1 VRHVR
6 HISLHTD
13 EEIELLALDSTVGW
27 LHLFGDPTRVRLLTL
42 VAHEELT
49 VAELTTITEL
59 AQPRVS
65 THLGKLREAGLLRD
79 RKVGAST
86 FYSVNEESMP
96 PAARALWKLLRA
108 EVQDTVL
115 DSDRKRMQQ
124 LVRARDKA
132 ASWPDA
138 VAGQMERHYSPG
150 RTWEATARGLIGLLR
165 LGDVLDAGSG
175 DGAIAQLLAPRARS
189 VTCLDRSER
198 VMAAARARLGR
209 EGNVRFTVGELHEL
223 AFADRMFDHV
233 LLFNVLTYAHTP
245 ARVIG
250 EAARVLRP
258 KGDLVVVT
266 LEGHQHRDVTSA
278 YQHVN
283 DGFTVAALKKM
294 LQKAGLAVESCAVS
308 SREKREP
315 HFQVIT
321 AVAHKP

>member
-1 VRHVR
+1 
-6 HISLHTD
+6 
-13 EEIELLALDSTVGW
+13 LLALDSTVGW
-27 LHLFGDPTRVRLLTL
+27 LHLFGDPTRVRLLAL
-42 VAHEELT
+42 VAQEELT

-86 FYSVNEESMP
+86 FYSVSEETMP

-108 EVQDTVL
+108 EVQDAVL

-124 LVRARDKA
+124 LVRAREKA

-138 VAGQMERHYSPG
+138 VAGQMERYYSPG

-175 DGAIAQLLAPRARS
+175 DGAIAQLLSPRARS

-198 VMAAARARLGR
+198 VIAAARARLGQDKSVR
-209 EGNVRFTVGELHEL
+209 NVRFTRGDLHEL
-223 AFADRMFDHV
+223 AFAEASFNHV

-245 ARVIG
+245 AKVLS

-258 KGDLVVVT
+258 QGDLVVVT
-266 LEGHQHRDVTSA
+266 LEAHQHEEVTTA

-283 DGFTVAALKKM
+283 NGFSVAALKKM
-294 LQKAGLAVESCAVS
+294 LNKCALTVESCQVS

>member
-1 VRHVR
+1 M
-6 HISLHTD
+6 
-13 EEIELLALDSTVGW
+13 LALDSTIGW
-27 LHLFGDPTRVRLLTL
+27 LHLFGDPTRVRLLNL
-42 VAHEELT
+42 VAQEELT

-59 AQPRVS
+59 QQPRVS
-65 THLGKLREAGLLRD
+65 THLGKLREAALVRD

-86 FYSVNEESMP
+86 FYSVSEETMP
-96 PAARALWKLLRA
+96 PAARELWKLLRA
-108 EVQDTVL
+108 RIQDDVI
-115 DSDRKRMQQ
+115 DSDKKRMQQ

-132 ASWPDA
+132 QSWPDA
-138 VAGQMERHYSPG
+138 VAGQMERYYSPG

-175 DGAIAQLLAPRARS
+175 DGAIAQLLASRARS

-209 EGNVRFTVGELHEL
+209 ERNVRFFVGDLHDL
-223 AFADRMFDHV
+223 AFAHEKFDQV

-245 ARVIG
+245 ARVIA
-250 EAARVLRP
+250 EAARVLR
-258 KGDLVVVT
+258 KRGDLVVVT
-266 LEGHQHRDVTSA
+266 LEAHQHEEITSA

-283 DGFTVAALKKM
+283 NGFTVPALKKM
-294 LQKAGLAVESCAVS
+294 LQKAELTVESCAVS

>member
-1 VRHVR
+1 
-6 HISLHTD
+6 
-13 EEIELLALDSTVGW
+13 
-27 LHLFGDPTRVRLLTL
+27 
-42 VAHEELT
+42 
-49 VAELTTITEL
+49 
-59 AQPRVS
+59 
-65 THLGKLREAGLLRD
+65 
-79 RKVGAST
+79 
-86 FYSVNEESMP
+86 MP

-108 EVQDTVL
+108 EVQDAVL

-124 LVRARDKA
+124 LVRAREKA

-138 VAGQMERHYSPG
+138 VAGQMERYYSPG

-175 DGAIAQLLAPRARS
+175 DGAIAQLLSPRART

-209 EGNVRFTVGELHEL
+209 ERNVRFTVGDVHDLG
-223 AFADRMFDHV
+223 FADESFNHV

-245 ARVIG
+245 ARVLA
-250 EAARVLRP
+250 EAARVLRR

-266 LEGHQHRDVTSA
+266 LEAHQHEEITAA

-283 DGFTVAALKKM
+283 SGFSVAALKKM
-294 LQKAGLAVESCAVS
+294 LNKCALTVESCQVS

>member
-1 VRHVR
+1 V
-6 HISLHTD
+6 
-13 EEIELLALDSTVGW
+13 LALDSTVGW
-27 LHLFGDPTRVRLLTL
+27 LHLFGDPTRVRLLAL
-42 VAHEELT
+42 VAQEELT

-86 FYSVNEESMP
+86 FYAVNEETMP
-96 PAARALWKLLRA
+96 PPARALWKLLRA
-108 EVQDTVL
+108 EVQDAVL

-124 LVRARDKA
+124 LVRAREKA
-132 ASWPDA
+132 SSWPDA
-138 VAGQMERHYSPG
+138 VAGQMERYYSPG
-150 RTWEATARGLIGLLR
+150 RTWEATARGLLGLLR

-175 DGAIAQLLAPRARS
+175 DGAIAQLLSPRARS

-198 VMAAARARLGR
+198 VMAAARARLLR
-209 EGNVRFTVGELHEL
+209 ERNVRFTVGDLHEL
-223 AFADRMFDHV
+223 AFADASFNHV

-245 ARVIG
+245 ARVLS

-258 KGDLVVVT
+258 EGDLIVVT
-266 LEGHQHRDVTSA
+266 LEAHQHEDVTAA

-283 DGFTVAALKKM
+283 NGFSVAALKKM
-294 LQKAGLAVESCAVS
+294 LNKCALTVESCQVS

>member
-1 VRHVR
+1 M
-6 HISLHTD
+6 SS
-13 EEIELLALDSTVGW
+13 LLALDSTIGW

-42 VAHEELT
+42 VAQEELT

-59 AQPRVS
+59 QQPRVS

-86 FYSVNEESMP
+86 YYSVNEETMP
-96 PAARALWKLLRA
+96 PAARSLWTLLRSQI
-108 EVQDTVL
+108 QDDVL
-115 DSDRKRMQQ
+115 DSDKKRLQQ

-132 ASWPDA
+132 QSWPDA

-175 DGAIAQLLAPRARS
+175 DGAIAQLMAPRARS

-198 VMAAARARLGR
+198 VMSAARQRLGR
-209 EGNVRFTVGELHEL
+209 EGNVRFTVGDLHDL
-223 AFADRMFDHV
+223 AFADGQFDHV

-245 ARVIG
+245 ARVLS
-250 EAARVLRP
+250 EAARVLRSG
-258 KGDLVVVT
+258 GDLIVVT
-266 LEGHQHRDVTSA
+266 LEAHQHEEVTAA

-283 DGFTVAALKKM
+283 AGFSVPALRKM
-294 LQKAGLAVESCAVS
+294 LQKAGLAVASCAVS

-321 AVAHKP
+321 AVAHKS

>member
-1 VRHVR
+1 M
-6 HISLHTD
+6 T
-13 EEIELLALDSTVGW
+13 LLALDSTIGW
-27 LHLFGDPTRVRLLTL
+27 LQLFGEPTRVRLLNL
-42 VAHEELT
+42 VAQEELT
-49 VAELTTITEL
+49 VAELTAITEL

-86 FYSVNEESMP
+86 YYAASEETMP
-96 PAARALWKLLRA
+96 PAARALWKLLRSQI
-108 EVQDTVL
+108 QDDVI
-115 DSDRKRMQQ
+115 DSDKKRMQQ
-124 LVRARDKA
+124 LVRAREKA

-138 VAGQMERHYSPG
+138 VAGQMERYYSPG

-175 DGAIAQLLAPRARS
+175 DGAIAQLLAPRAKS

-198 VMAAARARLGR
+198 VMAAARQRLGR
-209 EGNVRFTVGELHEL
+209 ERNVRFTVGDLHDL
-223 AFADRMFDHV
+223 AFSEGQFDQV
-233 LLFNVLTYAHTP
+233 LLFNVLTYATQP
-245 ARVIG
+245 ARVIA

-258 KGDLVVVT
+258 GGDLLVVT
-266 LEGHQHRDVTSA
+266 LEQHQHEELTAA

-283 DGFTVAALKKM
+283 NGFTVPALKKM
-294 LQKAGLAVESCAVS
+294 LQKAGLGVESCVVS

-321 AVAHKP
+321 AVAHKS

>member
-1 VRHVR
+1 M
-6 HISLHTD
+6 
-13 EEIELLALDSTVGW
+13 LALDSTVGW
-27 LHLFGDPTRVRLLTL
+27 LHLFGDPTRVRLLNL
-42 VAHEELT
+42 VAQEELT

-59 AQPRVS
+59 QQPRVS
-65 THLGKLREAGLLRD
+65 THLGKLREAGLVRD

-86 FYSVNEESMP
+86 YYSVNEETMP
-96 PAARALWKLLRA
+96 AAARALWKLLRA
-108 EVQDTVL
+108 QIQDDVI

-132 ASWPDA
+132 QSWPDA
-138 VAGQMERHYSPG
+138 VAGQMERYYSPG
-150 RTWEATARGLIGLLR
+150 RTWEATARGLIGLLK

-175 DGAIAQLLAPRARS
+175 DGAIAQLLAPRSRS
-189 VTCLDRSER
+189 VTCFDRSER
-198 VMAAARARLGR
+198 VMAAARQRLGR
-209 EGNVRFTVGELHEL
+209 EGNVRFAVGDLHEL
-223 AFADRMFDHV
+223 GFADAQFDQV

-245 ARVIG
+245 QKVIA

-258 KGDLVVVT
+258 RGDLIVVT
-266 LEGHQHRDVTSA
+266 LEAHQQDDVVAA

-283 DGFTVAALKKM
+283 NGFTVPALKKM
-294 LQKAGLAVESCAVS
+294 LQKTGLGVESCAVS

>member
-1 VRHVR
+1 
-6 HISLHTD
+6 
-13 EEIELLALDSTVGW
+13 LLALDSTVGW
-27 LHLFGDPTRVRLLTL
+27 LHLFGDPTRVRLLNL
-42 VAHEELT
+42 VAQEELT

-59 AQPRVS
+59 QQPRVS
-65 THLGKLREAGLLRD
+65 THLGKLREAGLVRD

-86 FYSVNEESMP
+86 YYSVNEETMP
-96 PAARALWKLLRA
+96 PAARALWKLLRSQI
-108 EVQDTVL
+108 QDDVI

-132 ASWPDA
+132 QSWPDA

-175 DGAIAQLLAPRARS
+175 DGAIAQLLAARAKS

-198 VMAAARARLGR
+198 VMAAARQRLGR
-209 EGNVRFTVGELHEL
+209 ERNVRFAVGDLHEL
-223 AFADRMFDHV
+223 GFGDAQFDHV

-245 ARVIG
+245 ARVIA

-258 KGDLVVVT
+258 RGDLVVVT
-266 LEGHQHRDVTSA
+266 LEAHQQEDIVAA

-283 DGFTVAALKKM
+283 SGFTVPALRKL
-294 LQKAGLAVESCAVS
+294 LQKAGLTVESCAVS

-321 AVAHKP
+321 AVAHKS

>member
-1 VRHVR
+1 M
-6 HISLHTD
+6 
-13 EEIELLALDSTVGW
+13 LALDSTVGW
-27 LHLFGDPTRVRLLTL
+27 LHLFGDPTRVRLLNL
-42 VAHEELT
+42 VAQEELT

-59 AQPRVS
+59 QQPRVS
-65 THLGKLREAGLLRD
+65 THLGKLREAGLVRD

-86 FYSVNEESMP
+86 YYSVNEETMP
-96 PAARALWKLLRA
+96 PAARALWKLLRSQI
-108 EVQDTVL
+108 QDDVI

-132 ASWPDA
+132 QSWPDA

-175 DGAIAQLLAPRARS
+175 DGAIAQLLAARAKT

-198 VMAAARARLGR
+198 VMAAARQRLGR
-209 EGNVRFTVGELHEL
+209 ERNVRFAVGDLHEL
-223 AFADRMFDHV
+223 GFGDGQFDHV

-245 ARVIG
+245 ARVVA

-258 KGDLVVVT
+258 RGDLVVVT
-266 LEGHQHRDVTSA
+266 LEAHQQEDIVAA

-283 DGFTVAALKKM
+283 SGFSVPALKKM
-294 LQKAGLAVESCAVS
+294 LQKAGLTVESCAVS

-321 AVAHKP
+321 AVAHKS

>member
-1 VRHVR
+1 
-6 HISLHTD
+6 
-13 EEIELLALDSTVGW
+13 LLALDSTVGW
-27 LHLFGDPTRVRLLTL
+27 LHLFGDPTRVRLLNL
-42 VAHEELT
+42 VAQEELT

-59 AQPRVS
+59 QQPRVS
-65 THLGKLREAGLLRD
+65 THLGKLREAGLVRD

-86 FYSVNEESMP
+86 YYSVNEETMP
-96 PAARALWKLLRA
+96 PAARALWKLLRSQI
-108 EVQDTVL
+108 QDDVI

-132 ASWPDA
+132 QSWPDA

-175 DGAIAQLLAPRARS
+175 DGAIAQLLAARAKT

-198 VMAAARARLGR
+198 VMAAARQRLGR
-209 EGNVRFTVGELHEL
+209 ERNVRFAVGDLHEL
-223 AFADRMFDHV
+223 GFGDGQFDHV

-245 ARVIG
+245 ARVVA

-258 KGDLVVVT
+258 RGDLVVVT
-266 LEGHQHRDVTSA
+266 LEAHQQEDIVAA

-283 DGFTVAALKKM
+283 SGFTVPAVKKM
-294 LQKAGLAVESCAVS
+294 LQKAGLTVESCAVS

-321 AVAHKP
+321 AVAHKS

>member
-1 VRHVR
+1 M
-6 HISLHTD
+6 
-13 EEIELLALDSTVGW
+13 LALDSTVGW
-27 LHLFGDPTRVRLLTL
+27 LHLFGDPTRVRLLNL
-42 VAHEELT
+42 VAQEELT

-59 AQPRVS
+59 QQPRVS
-65 THLGKLREAGLLRD
+65 THLGKLREAGLVRD

-86 FYSVNEESMP
+86 YYSVNEETMP
-96 PAARALWKLLRA
+96 PAARALWKLLRSQI
-108 EVQDTVL
+108 QDDVI

-132 ASWPDA
+132 QSWPDA

-175 DGAIAQLLAPRARS
+175 DGAIAQLLAARAKS

-198 VMAAARARLGR
+198 VMAAARQRLGR
-209 EGNVRFTVGELHEL
+209 ERNVRFAVGDLHEL
-223 AFADRMFDHV
+223 GFGDAQFDHV

-245 ARVIG
+245 ARVIA
-250 EAARVLRP
+250 EAARVLRTR
-258 KGDLVVVT
+258 GDLVVVT
-266 LEGHQHRDVTSA
+266 LEAHQQEDVTAA

-283 DGFTVAALKKM
+283 SGFTVPALRKL
-294 LQKAGLAVESCAVS
+294 LQKAGLTVESCAVS

-321 AVAHKP
+321 AVAHKS

>member
-1 VRHVR
+1 M
-6 HISLHTD
+6 
-13 EEIELLALDSTVGW
+13 LALDSTVGW
-27 LHLFGDPTRVRLLTL
+27 LHLFGDPTRVRLLNL
-42 VAHEELT
+42 VAQEELT

-59 AQPRVS
+59 QQPRVS
-65 THLGKLREAGLLRD
+65 THLGKLREAGLVRD

-86 FYSVNEESMP
+86 YYSVNEETMP
-96 PAARALWKLLRA
+96 AAARALWKLLRA
-108 EVQDTVL
+108 QIQDDVI

-132 ASWPDA
+132 QSWPDA
-138 VAGQMERHYSPG
+138 VAGQMERYYSPG

-175 DGAIAQLLAPRARS
+175 DGAIAQLLAPRAKS

-198 VMAAARARLGR
+198 VMAAARQRLGR
-209 EGNVRFTVGELHEL
+209 ERNVRFTVGDLHEL
-223 AFADRMFDHV
+223 GFGDAQFDHV

-245 ARVIG
+245 ARAVA

-258 KGDLVVVT
+258 RGDLVVVT
-266 LEGHQHRDVTSA
+266 LEAHQQEDVVAA

-283 DGFTVAALKKM
+283 NGFSVPAVKKM
-294 LQKAGLAVESCAVS
+294 LQKAGLTVESCAVS

-321 AVAHKP
+321 AVAHKS